1 MSQNDSL
8 FQENHVLFY
17 DSSFCFLLRV
27 QLVYHGEQHV
37 PSEEITGCT
46 EVIADY
52 SNFSATLHTLCTKAS
67 PSKNNVSLIAKL
79 HLFCELLY

>member
-1 MSQNDSL
+1 M
-8 FQENHVLFY
+8 FH
-17 DSSFCFLLRV
+17 LRK
-27 QLVYHGEQHV
+27 
-37 PSEEITGCT
+37 ITGCT